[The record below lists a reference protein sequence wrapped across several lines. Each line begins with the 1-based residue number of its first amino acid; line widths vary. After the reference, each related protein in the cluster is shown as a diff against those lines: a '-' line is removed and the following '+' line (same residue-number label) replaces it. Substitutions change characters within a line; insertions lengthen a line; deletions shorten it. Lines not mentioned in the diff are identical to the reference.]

1 MIVVDT
7 NILAYLFL
15 PGEFSESAGN
25 LLLEDSEWAAP
36 VLWKSEFRNILVGYV
51 RKGLLSS
58 AQSRR
63 VQKMAEE
70 LLHENEFLVPSNDVL
85 ELAENS
91 TCSACDCE
99 FVAVAKS
106 LGVRLVT
113 MNKQILR
120 EFPKVASPLLA

>member
-36 VLWKSEFRNILVGYV
+36 VLWRSEFRNILVGYV

>member
-15 PGEFSESAGN
+15 PGEFRESAGN

-91 TCSACDCE
+91 TCRAYDCE

>member
-91 TCSACDCE
+91 TCSAYDCE

>member
-36 VLWKSEFRNILVGYV
+36 VLWRSEFRNILVGYV

-91 TCSACDCE
+91 TCSAYDCE

>member
-15 PGEFSESAGN
+15 PGEFSGSAGN

-58 AQSRR
+58 AQSRQ

-85 ELAENS
+85 ELAENL
-91 TCSACDCE
+91 
-99 FVAVAKS
+99 S
-106 LGVRLVT
+106 L
-113 MNKQILR
+113 IHI
-120 EFPKVASPLLA
+120 